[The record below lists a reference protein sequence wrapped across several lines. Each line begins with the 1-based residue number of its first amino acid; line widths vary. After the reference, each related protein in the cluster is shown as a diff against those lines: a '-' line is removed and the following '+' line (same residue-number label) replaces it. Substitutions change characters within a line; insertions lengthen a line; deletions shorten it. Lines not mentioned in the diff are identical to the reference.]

1 MAYTNDSIWKSVDWM
16 TICIYLMLVIFG
28 WFSVCGAS
36 YDYGEI
42 DFFSFDTRAG
52 KQFVWICC
60 SLGLGFILMML
71 EDKLYDMFAYILYG
85 GMMLLL
91 LITPFL
97 AEDTKGSY
105 SWIKFGPVSLQPAE
119 FAKFATALA
128 LAKFMNVYGFTMSK
142 LKYSLPVV
150 GMVLLPMLLIILQRE
165 TGSALVYLAFFFML
179 YREGMPGSILFAGI
193 CAVVY
198 FVVGIRFGNEL
209 MADDC
214 TSIGE
219 FSVLLLI
226 VILSALLV
234 NSYCKKASV
243 VWYIGGIGV
252 GAYVEDNNHV
262 VMHQGLSKKDV
273 KNIVD
278 WCNERHIG
286 FYLEA
291 NSGMYCND
299 YMLEQGP
306 ETMVKYAKG
315 KGASLE
321 NAKSSAQHFING
333 FIHLQGDEL
342 YRDDVNKIS
351 FILRT
356 YQDHLDSKVDF
367 PHLVAN
373 TWGGKGEV
381 ALFGDLGPTD
391 ITKRNAIEVLL
402 DYLHADPKDTISF
415 GDAKIDLS
423 MFECCAYNVAMGNGG
438 SEIKEAADYITDDVN
453 EDGLYNAF
461 KYLKLI

>member
-1 MAYTNDSIWKSVDWM
+1 
-16 TICIYLMLVIFG
+16 
-28 WFSVCGAS
+28 
-36 YDYGEI
+36 
-42 DFFSFDTRAG
+42 
-52 KQFVWICC
+52 
-60 SLGLGFILMML
+60 
-71 EDKLYDMFAYILYG
+71 
-85 GMMLLL
+85 
-91 LITPFL
+91 
-97 AEDTKGSY
+97 
-105 SWIKFGPVSLQPAE
+105 
-119 FAKFATALA
+119 
-128 LAKFMNVYGFTMSK
+128 MNVYEETQLILHKYKIQANKSLGQNFLVDDNVIDEIIRSSNIDKQDLIIEIGPGLGVLTNRLLKEANNVIAVELDKRMVNILQDRFILNINGQAESK
-142 LKYSLPVV
+142 LEIINEDVLKINLNEIIAEKRKQTEIKNVKIVANLPYYISTPIIMKLLENRLDIDEIIVMVQKEVAERLTAKTGTRLAGAITYAVEYYSD
-150 GMVLLPMLLIILQRE
+150 
-165 TGSALVYLAFFFML
+165 A
-179 YREGMPGSILFAGI
+179 
-193 CAVVY
+193 
-198 FVVGIRFGNEL
+198 
-209 MADDC
+209 
-214 TSIGE
+214 TSIIKVPKESFVPSPKVESEVIKLKVRKGKKIQVKDE
-219 FSVLLLI
+219 KLLFNIISKSFMQRRKTLSNVLT
-226 VILSALLV
+226 
-234 NSYCKKASV
+234 
-243 VWYIGGIGV
+243 
-252 GAYVEDNNHV
+252 NNNI
-262 VMHQGLSKKDV
+262 MHSKEDV

-321 NAKSSAQHFING
+321 NAKSSAQHFIDG

-381 ALFGDLGPTD
+381 ALFGDLGPTG
-391 ITKRNAIEVLL
+391 ITKRHAIEVLL